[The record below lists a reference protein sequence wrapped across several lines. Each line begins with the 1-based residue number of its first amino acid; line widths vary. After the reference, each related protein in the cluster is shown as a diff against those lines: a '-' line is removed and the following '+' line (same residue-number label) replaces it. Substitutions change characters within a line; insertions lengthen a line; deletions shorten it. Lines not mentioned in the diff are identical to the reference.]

1 MNRFPLVV
9 VVGAV
14 LVILGLIGF
23 AIPMFTTQETTEL
36 ARVGE
41 LKLQTTQTTS
51 HIISPL
57 LSGGVLVLGVIL
69 MGVGLYRK
77 K

>member
-1 MNRFPLVV
+1 MSRSPLI

-14 LVILGLIGF
+14 LVVLGLIGF
-23 AIPMFTTQETTEL
+23 AIPIFTTQETTEL

-51 HIISPL
+51 HVIPPL
-57 LSGGVLVLGVIL
+57 LIGGVLVAGVLLLGA
-69 MGVGLYRK
+69 GFYRK

>member
-1 MNRFPLVV
+1 MSRFPLI

-14 LVILGLIGF
+14 LVVLGLIGF
-23 AIPMFTTQETTEL
+23 AIPIFTTQETTEL

-51 HIISPL
+51 HVIPPL
-57 LSGGVLVLGVIL
+57 LVGGVLVAGVIL
-69 MGVGLYRK
+69 LGAGFCRK